1 MKKTA
6 LTIASEM
13 IEQHGDR
20 AELLAADQMDA
31 ALLSG
36 DSEKFNEWCLVGK
49 AIALFSR
56 QNQPVNAPTLPRKNP
71 APAED
76 LPSEDPI
83 PLRRGARR

>member
-31 ALLSG
+31 SLLRG

-56 QNQPVNAPTLPRKNP
+56 QNQPVNAPTPQRKN
-71 APAED
+71 AASTED
-76 LPSEDPI
+76 RLSENSI